1 MISRYVKHIEIEDGV
16 FAVFHS
22 LLCKPPYVDGDE
34 LQRILNDEIESFNEE
49 EQTALYERGIFL
61 RDATLDARAYELLVD
76 ARNKRL
82 NVAPVL
88 YLIPTSGCNLA
99 CRYSII
105 GKMDSPATRSTM
117 SWEVANTAI
126 DKTQKP
132 IASSLYKTGDQSVY
146 EDAMRAV
153 DLLRKHDVSFSFSV
167 TLSDALLNAE
177 EEFLRW
183 ALEQQIAIN
192 FNLAHYAD
200 KDAPWQD
207 YYPKASKFL
216 LRAYDKLQR
225 GGLVESRVERRIE
238 SFRDRSFCFADCAAV
253 GGSQFVVCP
262 NGDVCVCQAYWNQ
275 NRNRCGNS
283 LTDEVV
289 DFFQTDEYR
298 L

>member
-1 MISRYVKHIEIEDGV
+1 
-16 FAVFHS
+16 
-22 LLCKPPYVDGDE
+22 
-34 LQRILNDEIESFNEE
+34 
-49 EQTALYERGIFL
+49 
-61 RDATLDARAYELLVD
+61 
-76 ARNKRL
+76 
-82 NVAPVL
+82 
-88 YLIPTSGCNLA
+88 
-99 CRYSII
+99 
-105 GKMDSPATRSTM
+105 M
-117 SWEVANTAI
+117 SWEVAKTAI
-126 DKTQKP
+126 DKTQK
-132 IASSLYKTGDQSVY
+132 IADASRLYKTGDQSFY

-192 FNLAHYAD
+192 FNLAHYAE

-207 YYPKASKFL
+207 YYLKASKFL

-225 GGLVESRVERRIE
+225 GGIVESRVERRIE

-275 NRNRCGNS
+275 NRNRCGNI
-283 LTDEVV
+283 LTDEFV

-298 L
+298 LWRDNLTFNKPECLNCEAIYICGGGCPYMAEALFGDRREIDRCFCIHVKTTLKRLLQKHYRA